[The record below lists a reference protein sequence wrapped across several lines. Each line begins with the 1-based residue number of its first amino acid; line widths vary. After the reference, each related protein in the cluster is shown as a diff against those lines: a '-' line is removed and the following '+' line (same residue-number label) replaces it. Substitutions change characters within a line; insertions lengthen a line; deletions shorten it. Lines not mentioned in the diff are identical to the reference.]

1 MKFMWDNQDSGHHKV
16 LFHIQWK
23 CGWQHYYMNCGAF
36 DHEEEVLLF
45 DGVEL
50 LVLSVTEEKDKE
62 GKVLYTLI
70 SLKK

>member
-1 MKFMWDNQDSGHHKV
+1 
-16 LFHIQWK
+16 
-23 CGWQHYYMNCGAF
+23 MNCGAF